1 MNKRYTRLLG
11 VVGTIIFIVVFVRTP
26 SFPTPDKLLVF
37 LALAAMIFGQAIKLL
52 KRFGPFVVLLLAY
65 ESLRGLAPLLN
76 SHVNFMPMVH
86 ADRFLGFGTLPTTTL
101 QGWLW
106 HGSVQWYDFVLYGA
120 YTLHFVLPFAL
131 AVLIW
136 KTRERQYWHFI
147 VSLVVLSFAGF
158 ATYVAFPAAPPWM
171 ASNLGYIEPITRVSS
186 HVWAA
191 FGIHDFP
198 SVYNKIA
205 PNQVAAVPSLHAA
218 YAFLFAF
225 VITKLYT
232 TRWRWAA
239 WIYPVLI
246 WFGTVYMG
254 EHYIVDA
261 MLGVLYAYLSW
272 RATPSLVRR
281 LQKLYKRAKPLRAK
295 LAGCLA
301 SGQKAC
307 NNTTNVN

>member
-1 MNKRYTRLLG
+1 MQKRFSRILG
-11 VVGTIIFIVVFVRTP
+11 VVGTLIFLYVFIRTP

-37 LALAAMIFGQAIKLL
+37 LTLVALMFGQAIKLL
-52 KRFGPFVVLLLAY
+52 KRFMPFVILLLAY
-65 ESLRGLAPLLN
+65 ESLRGLAPMLN
-76 SHVNFMPMVH
+76 NHVNFTPMID
-86 ADRFLGFGTLPTTTL
+86 ADRLLGFGTLPTTTL
-101 QGWLW
+101 QNWLW

-120 YTLHFVLPFAL
+120 YTLHFALPFAL

-136 KTRERQYWHFI
+136 KTREKHYWHFI

-171 ASNLGYIEPITRVSS
+171 ATEKGYIEPIARVSS
-186 HVWAA
+186 FVWAA

-225 VITKLYT
+225 FVTKLYK
-232 TRWRWAA
+232 TRWKYAA
-239 WIYPVLI
+239 WIYPFLI

-254 EHYIVDA
+254 EHYIIDVI
-261 MLGVLYAYLSW
+261 LGVIYAYLGYL
-272 RATPSLVRR
+272 AAPYVVRWIASIYKNTMK
-281 LQKLYKRAKPLRAK
+281 KLRHFKFA
-295 LAGCLA
+295 
-301 SGQKAC
+301 
-307 NNTTNVN
+307 